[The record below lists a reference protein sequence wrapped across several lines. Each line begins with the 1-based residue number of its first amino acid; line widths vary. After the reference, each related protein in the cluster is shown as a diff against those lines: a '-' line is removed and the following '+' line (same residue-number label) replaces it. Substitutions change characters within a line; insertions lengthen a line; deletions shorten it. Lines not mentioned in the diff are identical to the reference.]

1 MNTSNVVEVQFRPG
15 ATGTAAALAKD
26 ALGFLQGGALGAA
39 ESAMSAGVRAVLVRH
54 KLQAGGPSFRS
65 EHIDAEAE
73 RLVQAAALGAAAPDP
88 LAGQPLLQSFV
99 RLEFATPEDAAAAAV
114 ELRKLAEVEKAR
126 RVLGA
131 APPNAALTTARL
143 LGTRA
148 DDLGLDPNTQL
159 ERQWYLHRL
168 RVPSAWEL
176 GASGAGVVVA
186 DIDWGCRTSHRDL
199 QDRLEMKFAYNSIDG
214 SREVSQGAHTAHGT
228 GVLGLAGAAGR
239 GEGMTG
245 VAPEAMLWPIQA
257 GDGKERLLEPD
268 PWANAIEYVRRTNSK
283 GRRKVII
290 LEAQTGWNGNY
301 EQYPSVN
308 AMICRAIEAGI
319 VVCVAAGNGD
329 RAADLADEDDT
340 PIDPTGSILVGATR
354 WDPQENRRTKLSN
367 WGPRIVVS
375 APGDRDHD
383 LTCAGTAD
391 DAYTNTFGGTSGAA
405 PKVAGVAALML
416 SVNPTLS
423 HAQVREILRGTGT
436 KIAPESGGD
445 AAQEKPIGVFLNAE
459 AAVREALRRPGAI
472 VAATPAAVGVQPSVH
487 IEGLTRQAP
496 PSQQPSQPPSALE
509 FTAAALPPA
518 PPPPTDRTLREFRTS
533 TSGVMSYEEQLLAID
548 QAILLLNLF
557 YVHRPLKEAIHAV
570 RPIQRLRV
578 LRRQLEEDPSR
589 WTARNELQFHK
600 LLTSVFMSLHDLH
613 TNYLLPE
620 PYRDYTAYLPFLVRP
635 YYDEKGRRRYLVTDV
650 IPGYPYDHAK
660 FGRGAEI
667 LYWNGV
673 AIDDA
678 VELNA
683 QQTAGSNE
691 AARFVRGVDALVL
704 RPMNVALPPDA
715 DWTYITF
722 RPDNGADDEQHDMR
736 QNWLVRFTPLD
747 DTGAA
752 SSAAAQPWAGSVA
765 GAGGNGTPPARPAL
779 RSIQNKT
786 GFSVNVSGAGANDL
800 NAELFVTEDSPAA
813 RPAAGA
819 TPPTTARPAPDPRR
833 REYEVA
839 LGLDV
844 VSDAMREVK
853 HLIFKPQT
861 VEAASQR
868 AVLGSTAG
876 PALENEDVA
885 STLPLV
891 FQAAPPQVRQP
902 GVRVRADPHL
912 CRHRPE
918 CIRAGVHQ
926 PCCAAA
932 ARRPDL
938 GCARQRRGAY
948 LCGRAP
954 AADANPQPHRART
967 PAVHQHGR
975 HPRTL
980 PAEHS
985 VRDRSLPLAQ
995 VAGAGSHYG
1004 GDLFA
1009 GAADHRPRNLQCD
1022 WTVLPGTGRPAHR
1035 RPLLQ
1040 RNRHLRCRFP
1050 GPRDWSRGRFEPGD
1064 RRRRRQCLEPRSAV
1078 QPLCRGRL
1086 AAQAAAAQDGHAD
1099 SDQADARVGSR
1110 AGTLLEDFGVQPAA
1124 DALHRI
1130 TRRDL
1135 LENDADMLE
1144 FAAGKFKQQNIYQL
1158 DAVESRRTADSIQFK
1173 IKAQNITR
1181 VDFYLNGHPATSV
1194 EVEQDGDLPPFQVK
1208 PGTLVELRG
1217 FARDGTTGQ
1226 ERCVAAYRRQAA

>member
-779 RSIQNKT
+779 RSIQDKT

-891 FQAAPPQVRQP
+891 FQARRLKFGSQECAYVRIRTFAVTDPNAFVQEFINLVAQLPQDGLILDVRGNGGGHIYAAERLLQTLTP
-902 GVRVRADPHL
+902 NPIEPERLQFISTEGTLEL
-912 CRHRPE
+912 CRRSIQSAIDLSPWLKSLE
-918 CIRAGVHQ
+918 QAVITGATYSQALPITDPATCNAIGQCYQGPVVLLIDGRCYSATDIFAAGFQ
-926 PCCAAA
+926 
-932 ARRPDL
+932 D
-938 GCARQRRGAY
+938 
-948 LCGRAP
+948 
-954 AADANPQPHRART
+954 
-967 PAVHQHGR
+967 HGIGVVVGSSQA
-975 HPRTL
+975 T
-980 PAEHS
+980 
-985 VRDRSLPLAQ
+985 
-995 VAGAGSHYG
+995 GAGGANVWSH
-1004 GDLFA
+1004 DLLYSLYA
-1009 GAADHRPRNLQCD
+1009 GEGSPLKP
-1022 WTVLPGTGRPAHR
+1022 LPHKMGMRIAI
-1035 RPLLQ
+1035 
-1040 RNRHLRCRFP
+1040 
-1050 GPRDWSRGRFEPGD
+1050 
-1064 RRRRRQCLEPRSAV
+1064 RQTL
-1078 QPLCRGRL
+1078 
-1086 AAQAAAAQDGHAD
+1086 
-1099 SDQADARVGSR
+1099 RVGSR